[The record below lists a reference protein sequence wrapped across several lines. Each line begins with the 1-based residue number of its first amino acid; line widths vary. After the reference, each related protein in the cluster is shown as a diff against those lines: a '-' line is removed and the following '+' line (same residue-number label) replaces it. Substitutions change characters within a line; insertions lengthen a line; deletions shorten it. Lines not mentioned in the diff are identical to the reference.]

1 MVDADYHLNGN
12 NVSKRSDS
20 AVEMADFDKAGPS
33 FTSDGSPRIE
43 EPFVGAHNAKKY
55 KVEWNEPDHGVLNDP
70 LITDVAGWFK
80 HQKQSS
86 KAEWKRSSWW
96 DVATVFLP
104 MLRWVRTYNL
114 RKNLLIDVI
123 AGISVG
129 AMVVPQGMSY
139 AKLAGL
145 PNQYGL
151 YGAFVPVLIYAAL
164 GSSPQLAV
172 GPVAV
177 TSLLLGSGL
186 KDLISSEVQ
195 ADPNAPTDPAAQMEY
210 NMAAIQVALL
220 AGCLYTAVGL
230 LRLGWI
236 TNFLSHSVIC
246 GFMTGAS
253 VIIALSQVKF
263 IFGYSQYVIP
273 ATATAKAKT
282 VTFPR
287 HDPIHEQ
294 LGNLL
299 GHEWT
304 PYFHWREFIMG
315 GAFIFIL
322 IGMKYLGRRF
332 PRRLGYFRSL
342 GPITVAVLGIAIVN
356 IFKLQCPSSDKNK
369 VCATT
374 IRVVGNIPKGLPGAT
389 VAWWSPIPQVGRKF
403 GYAIIICMIDLLE
416 SISIAKALALKNRYE
431 IIPTQELRG
440 LGIANLFGSAF
451 NCYTT
456 TGSFSRSAVMDSS
469 GAKSQVAGIVSAIVV
484 MFVLLFLTPVFKN
497 MPQNVQGAIV
507 ISAVLGLF
515 NYSEWFFLWKI
526 NKFDWLVFNA
536 AWLGVMFAGVEIGLA
551 ISIGLSV
558 VIVLYKTGFP
568 HLAVLG
574 RLPSTTVYRNVKQYP
589 EAMEQD
595 GMLLVRIDSPIYF
608 ANVAP
613 IREAL
618 KKYQKRSE
626 LQLSARACKLLFI
639 VVDLSPVTDIDASAV
654 YFLMEWVR
662 NLKANNIQPVF
673 ANPAR
678 QVVRLFE
685 AARLPQIIGEE
696 FISVRI
702 HDAVT
707 YCQELMAEGQDIYKL
722 DKITEGVETVEDHK
736 REAHRLAGQTHI
748 GPPV

>member
-12 NVSKRSDS
+12 NVSRRSDS
-20 AVEMADFDKAGPS
+20 AVEMADLNKPHS
-33 FTSDGSPRIE
+33 LSSDSPHIE

-55 KVEWNEPDHGVLNDP
+55 KVEWSEPDHGVLNDP
-70 LITDVAGWFK
+70 LITDVSSWLK
-80 HQKQSS
+80 HQKQ
-86 KAEWKRSSWW
+86 KTKYDWKTSDWW
-96 DVATVFLP
+96 DVATVVLP
-104 MLRWVRTYNL
+104 MLRWVRRYNI
-114 RKNLLIDVI
+114 RQNLLVDIV

-139 AKLAGL
+139 ARLAGL
-145 PNQYGL
+145 PDVFGL
-151 YGAFVPVLIYAAL
+151 YGAFVPVLIYAGL

-177 TSLLLGSGL
+177 TSLLLGTGL

-195 ADPNAPTDPAAQMEY
+195 SDPNNPANPQAQMEY

-220 AGCLYTAVGL
+220 AGCMYTAVGL

-253 VIIALSQVKF
+253 VIIGLSQVKF
-263 IFGYSQYVIP
+263 LFGYSQYTIP
-273 ATATAKAKT
+273 SKTGNPKDAKK

-287 HDPIHEQ
+287 HDPIQEQ
-294 LGNLL
+294 LHDLL
-299 GHEWT
+299 GPEWT
-304 PYFHWREFIMG
+304 PYFHWREFVMG
-315 GAFIFIL
+315 GAFIVIL
-322 IGMKYLGRRF
+322 LSMKYIGKRF
-332 PRRLGYFRSL
+332 PRRLGYLRSL
-342 GPITVAVLGIAIVN
+342 GPVTVTVLGIAIVN
-356 IFKLQCPSSDKNK
+356 IFDLQCPSSDKNK
-369 VCATT
+369 VCAKT
-374 IRVVGNIPKGLPGAT
+374 IRVVGNIPKGLPGCT
-389 VAWWSPIPQVGRKF
+389 IGWWSPIPQVGKKL
-403 GYAIIICMIDLLE
+403 GYAIIICLIDVLE
-416 SISIAKALALKNRYE
+416 SISIAKALALKNRYQ
-431 IIPTQELRG
+431 INPTQELRG
-440 LGIANLFGSAF
+440 LGVANLFGAAF

-469 GAKSQVAGIVSAIVV
+469 GAKSQLAGIVSAIVV

-497 MPQNVQGAIV
+497 MPQNVLGAIV
-507 ISAVLGLF
+507 ISAIVSLF

-568 HLAVLG
+568 HHAVLG
-574 RLPSTTVYRNVKQYP
+574 RLPGTTVYRNVKQYP
-589 EAMEQD
+589 EAREQE

-613 IREAL
+613 IREAFD
-618 KKYQKRSE
+618 KYQKRAE
-626 LQLSARACKLLFI
+626 AQMAAKGGKLLFI
-639 VVDLSPVTDIDASAV
+639 IVDLSPVTDIDASAV
-654 YFLMEWVR
+654 HFLMEWVR
-662 NLKANNIQPVF
+662 NLKANSIQPVF
-673 ANPAR
+673 SNPAR

-685 AARLPQIIGEE
+685 AARLPQVIGEE
-696 FISVRI
+696 FMSVRM

-707 YCQELMAEGQDIYKL
+707 YCQELMVEGQDSYKL
-722 DKITEGVETVEDHK
+722 SRITEGVETAEDHRK
-736 REAHRLAGQTHI
+736 EAHKLAGQTYI